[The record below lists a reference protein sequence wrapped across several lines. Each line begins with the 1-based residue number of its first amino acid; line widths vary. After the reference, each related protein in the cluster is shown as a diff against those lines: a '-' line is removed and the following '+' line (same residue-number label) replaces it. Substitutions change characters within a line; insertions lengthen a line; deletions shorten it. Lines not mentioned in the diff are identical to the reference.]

1 MISGENWSFCYHSHF
16 QPLSPAHF
24 FGLIFVLD
32 LNPISR
38 CCCCIGCIPT
48 SFILC
53 SSPHTHPS
61 LLFSPRCH
69 LPSILNILPRGV
81 GKTPATDSGFRICTV
96 VTWTAIITDWGFACE
111 SLVFCHVERFL
122 SKATFL
128 NRFHCGDTHRKPM
141 PRHQHHTAT
150 MVYTLSVNL
159 FVLPHFYK
167 TFILAIISKKKPS
180 VSILL
185 SHSSCLPCYSAL

>member
-1 MISGENWSFCYHSHF
+1 MDIFHSSIPPFGEMEFDIREIWSFCYHSHF

-24 FGLIFVLD
+24 FGFIFVLD
-32 LNPISR
+32 LNPVSR

-81 GKTPATDSGFRICTV
+81 GKTPATDGGFRICTV
-96 VTWTAIITDWGFACE
+96 VTRTAIITDWGFTCE
-111 SLVFCHVERFL
+111 SLSGIL
-122 SKATFL
+122 S
-128 NRFHCGDTHRKPM
+128 CGRRDSYEK
-141 PRHQHHTAT
+141 QH
-150 MVYTLSVNL
+150 S
-159 FVLPHFYK
+159 
-167 TFILAIISKKKPS
+167 
-180 VSILL
+180 
-185 SHSSCLPCYSAL
+185 